1 MDGLGELT
9 RFAPIGVGSMQCKD
23 FEAVLQQEGLAPLP
37 LAARSHLAECLA
49 CQNFLADL
57 SVIVSSAKQI
67 PAEIDPPERL
77 WVSLR
82 AQMEAEGVI
91 KPPATAAAEKVPWWG
106 NLSTLLKPR
115 VLVAGGATLALVL
128 AAFLTVHK
136 SPTKRSQTME
146 LGAPVAR
153 SQTPVPPKS
162 AAADSQAASVSATVP
177 QRILAAKP
185 ATKPAPSPTASFKPS
200 PSDTLY
206 ESTPVALQ
214 DAERGLSGTPLR
226 GSVEAD
232 ASLRENLRVINGV
245 IAECQKHLK
254 KYPNDALAREYLA
267 SAYQQKAE
275 LLAALLDSGRSEQ

>member
-1 MDGLGELT
+1 
-9 RFAPIGVGSMQCKD
+9 MQCKD
-23 FEAVLQQEGLAPLP
+23 FEAVLEQQGLAPLP

-57 SVIVSSAKQI
+57 SAIVSFAKQI
-67 PAEIDPPERL
+67 PAEIDPPQRL
-77 WVSLR
+77 WVALR

-91 KPPATAAAEKVPWWG
+91 KPPAPAAAEKVPWWR
-106 NLSTLLKPR
+106 NLSNLLKPR
-115 VLVAGGATLALVL
+115 VLVASGATLALAL

-136 SPTKRSQTME
+136 NRIQSKTKE
-146 LGAPVAR
+146 PEAPVAQ
-153 SQTPVPPKS
+153 SQAPVKS
-162 AAADSQAASVSATVP
+162 KQAAADSQAGSVSTTVP
-177 QRILAAKP
+177 QRIVAAKP
-185 ATKPAPSPTASFKPS
+185 ASKPVPPTTQSFKPS
-200 PSDTLY
+200 PSDSLY

-214 DAERGLSGTPLR
+214 DAEQGLSGTPLR

-245 IAECQKHLK
+245 IAECHNHLK

-275 LLAALLDSGRSEQ
+275 LLAAILDSGRSEQ